1 MNERNIME
9 FFNIEKFR
17 QTDKIAVSYSNV
29 EYTYS
34 DLIKKSDML
43 CNILDGNGVKKDD
56 KIALFLENSFDF
68 VVCVLTCIRMGCI
81 CVPIDVKIPNF
92 RLLSILESCNIDFIF
107 TTSDRE
113 SVLKKLERV

>member
-43 CNILDGNGVKKDD
+43 CNILDRNGVKKM
-56 KIALFLENSFDF
+56 I
-68 VVCVLTCIRMGCI
+68 
-81 CVPIDVKIPNF
+81 
-92 RLLSILESCNIDFIF
+92 
-107 TTSDRE
+107 
-113 SVLKKLERV
+113 KLHCF